1 MYTIMIIDDKTGI
14 RELFALELAS
24 AGYGT
29 VGIGE
34 VELIK
39 DKIKTSN
46 PDVVLLDL
54 YMKGKHRWDVLID
67 IKREH
72 PHLPVI
78 IFTGFD
84 SYRDDPRLLLADGY
98 LIKTFYFEA
107 LIQKIKSVLR
117 SKQDC

>member
-1 MYTIMIIDDKTGI
+1 MIIDDKTGI

-34 VELIK
+34 VESVK
-39 DKIKTSN
+39 DKIKTSK

-54 YMKGKHRWDVLID
+54 YLQGSHRWDVLID
-67 IKREH
+67 IKKNH
-72 PHLPVI
+72 PRLPVI
-78 IFTGFD
+78 VMTGFD
-84 SYRDDPRLLLADGY
+84 NYRNDPRLLFADGY
-98 LIKTFYFEA
+98 LIKSFYFED
-107 LIQKIKSVLR
+107 LIQKIKSALR